1 MSTKD
6 VDVGNTETPK
16 DLLEQHKTPAALLAG
31 ASGTASMHSLT
42 NMTSMAQAIVS
53 SRDDIKTAA
62 SPPAQST
69 KQNAG
74 VNNEPSVAGTTKA
87 DTVAAKR
94 RIIAEDPEWNL
105 APVERL
111 SELCVKVIVQNFK
124 EKPFLKGIPEKYK
137 DKIIEQVSIDIP
149 LNIAA
154 PLIPYESYWQRR
166 GKVRFR
172 LNNVQDH
179 GGSWRQS
186 YFELHLQ
193 DRIESY
199 LPQKDEDIYGPTDAM
214 SKLLD
219 DVKVGAPFVKR
230 IEVKQLRS
238 NDQSIGLKPGNS
250 TVTAGVT
257 SEVQPAIKVANQL
270 PIGTTLESTHL
281 REDVSGG
288 MTGSLQPPNTIPQEY
303 LNQSAEFQ
311 KKIKSSDQ
319 HLDHINLAQVFVHL
333 THLQELSIYYGVKD
347 CGINFSWAYFGMT
360 LNDCVRLSE
369 YLKVSNLSKLTVR
382 ASAVDDDKCRVLCHA
397 LLLNTT
403 LTHLDLSH
411 NKIGDSGAC
420 GLAKVISA
428 PQTVMSVLH
437 LSNNSIG
444 LTGAQSMGKS
454 LTVNTSLRQLDLR
467 LNRLGDGGGHALCTS
482 LVKNKTVTE
491 VDISGNGLGVRS
503 VTALCELLKRNGEA
517 LTQLDISCNKLGNHS
532 HSVIMEGSA
541 SGGSAVT
548 NPTATLTDPSADHAG
563 LPLANATNDVNSFG
577 IVHNGS
583 ESDLV
588 GKMIFEAISLNKYI
602 TKLDLRMTDLSPKFL
617 IAIQGIVNENV
628 IS

>member
-238 NDQSIGLKPGNS
+238 NDQSIALKPGNS

-288 MTGSLQPPNTIPQEY
+288 MTVNT
-303 LNQSAEFQ
+303 
-311 KKIKSSDQ
+311 
-319 HLDHINLAQVFVHL
+319 
-333 THLQELSIYYGVKD
+333 SI
-347 CGINFSWAYFGMT
+347 
-360 LNDCVRLSE
+360 
-369 YLKVSNLSKLTVR
+369 
-382 ASAVDDDKCRVLCHA
+382 
-397 LLLNTT
+397 
-403 LTHLDLSH
+403 DLSH